1 MWPGRAYPEGD
12 DLKDRR
18 QFLKAAGTLA
28 SGLAACSH
36 DALAW
41 ALATPSNQSGIRTPA
56 SIQRYI
62 DPLPIPATLKP
73 ADVRKGTTAYSV
85 RMREFEQRLHSQL
98 SPTRL
103 WGYNAQYPGP
113 TIEARSGSPI
123 VVDWHNDLPTTHLF
137 PVDSHIHGAMAPAPA
152 VRAVPHLHGI
162 SAPPSSDGLPE
173 LWFLPGHSVRYHY
186 PNAQPA
192 APLWYHD
199 HALGITR
206 LNLYAGLSGFYM
218 LRDEEEDRMSLPA
231 GEYEIPLMLQDKA
244 LDDHGQLI
252 YAPSN
257 DDGVKLPPGVWGPE
271 FYGAYPVVN
280 GAIYPYLDVEPR
292 LYRLRLVNAANS
304 RFFRISFDRALQ
316 PTDAPKRVKF
326 LQIGTD
332 GGFLPKVVALEQL
345 LLGGAERA
353 DVLIDF
359 TGLEDQTVTL
369 RNNASAPFPNL
380 GMAVME
386 REAIYEMMQFR
397 VRRPMSKQN
406 VAFTFPPVSRF
417 PALVIPEG
425 VVTRDL
431 VIGEKMD
438 ASGKSLGVRI
448 NEKGYDDPVTE
459 TARLG
464 DTEVWRFINTTEDA
478 HPMHLHL
485 VAFRIIS
492 RQGFDMSS
500 WMGGTMKLSGAPR
513 PPQPNEQGWKDTAI
527 VSPGEMLSILVKFS
541 GFKGKFVYH
550 CHMIE
555 HEDND
560 MMRPFEV
567 T

>member
-1 MWPGRAYPEGD
+1 MT
-12 DLKDRR
+12 
-18 QFLKAAGTLA
+18 AA
-28 SGLAACSH
+28 AAVGHES
-36 DALAW
+36 LSW
-41 ALATPSNQSGIRTPA
+41 AFTEAPNAAEIRTPDK
-56 SIQRYI
+56 IERYL

-73 ADVRKGTTAYSV
+73 SEAQKGSIAYSV
-85 RMREFEQRLHSQL
+85 RMREFTKRLHSQL
-98 SPTRL
+98 PPTRL
-103 WGYNAQYPGP
+103 WGYNGQYPGP
-113 TIEARSGSPI
+113 SIEARSGQPI
-123 VVDWHNDLPTTHLF
+123 QVDWHNDLPTTHLF
-137 PVDSHIHGAMAPAPA
+137 PIDPHIHGAMAPAPA

-162 SAPPSSDGLPE
+162 SAPPESDGLPE
-173 LWFLPGHSVRYHY
+173 LWFVPGHSARYHY

-206 LNLYAGLSGFYM
+206 LNMYAGLSGFYM
-218 LRDEEEDRMSLPA
+218 LRDEEEEKMSLPA
-231 GEYEIPLMLQDKA
+231 GDYEIPLMLQDKA
-244 LDDHGQLI
+244 LDDQGQLV

-271 FYGAYPVVN
+271 FYGQLPIVN
-280 GAIYPYLDVEPR
+280 GAIYPHLEVEPR

-304 RFFRISFDRALQ
+304 RFFRISFDRAQ
-316 PTDAPKRVKF
+316 QVTDAPKRVKF

-332 GGFLPKVVALEQL
+332 GGFLPRVVATEL
-345 LLGGAERA
+345 LLMGPAERA
-353 DVLIDF
+353 DLLIDF
-359 TGLEDQTVTL
+359 TGMEDQIVTL

-386 REAIYEMMQFR
+386 REAIYEMLQFR
-397 VRRPMSKQN
+397 VRLPLKKQN
-406 VAFTFPPVSRF
+406 AAFSFPAASRF
-417 PALVIPEG
+417 PALEIPPG

-438 ASGKSLGVRI
+438 AAGKSLGVRI

-459 TARLG
+459 KARLG

-492 RQGFDMSS
+492 RQGFDISS
-500 WMGGTMKLSGAPR
+500 WIGGTLKLAGEPR
-513 PPQPNEQGWKDTAI
+513 PPLQNEQGWKDTAV

-567 T
+567 I